1 MPQITTPCDG
11 RHRVELTGPS
21 TEPAPPFRSRPAKAW
36 PKLLFVEGL
45 ITRQHNRAVELGG
58 VGDCRQARYFED
70 ELRRQLDALGR
81 QSAVLQAALA
91 RKSLLGQIGQIHRIQ
106 GELRACA
113 IERRRLADMISAISQ
128 RFPTAGNRAP

>member
-1 MPQITTPCDG
+1 MTTPCAG
-11 RHRVELTGPS
+11 RHGVELTGPS
-21 TEPAPPFRSRPAKAW
+21 TEPESPFRSRPAEAW
-36 PKLLFVEGL
+36 PKLPFVEGL
-45 ITRQHNRAVELGG
+45 FTRQHNRADELEGG

-91 RKSLLGQIGQIHRIQ
+91 RKSLLGQIGQVHRIQ